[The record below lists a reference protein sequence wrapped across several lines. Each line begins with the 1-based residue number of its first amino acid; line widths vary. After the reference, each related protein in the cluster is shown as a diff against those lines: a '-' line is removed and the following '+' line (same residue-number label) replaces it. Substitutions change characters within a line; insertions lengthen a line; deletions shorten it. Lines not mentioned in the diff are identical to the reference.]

1 MKSLLAAKILLVF
14 IIAALTLVVLAWVP
28 TPGRQQSRASVSMV
42 LEQPQQQV
50 WNIISDLAQASN
62 YVPGVERVEIT
73 SNLSTGEGASR
84 RVYKAQGDWL
94 DETVTQWYDGLGFNL
109 RLHQG
114 DAAPFPFASASF
126 EYNLQALSA
135 TATAVHMSLVYQPR
149 YGLLG
154 QVLDGLFLGG
164 QVEKQVMGVAQGLK
178 QYSEGLS
185 Q

>member
-1 MKSLLAAKILLVF
+1 MKSLLAAKILVVLVC
-14 IIAALTLVVLAWVP
+14 AALTLVVLAWVP

-42 LEQPQQQV
+42 VDLPQQQV
-50 WNIISDLAQASN
+50 WNLISDLEQVSN
-62 YVPGVERVEIT
+62 YAPGVERVEIT
-73 SNLSTGEGASR
+73 SNYSTGEGASR

-114 DAAPFPFASASF
+114 DAAPFPFARASF
-126 EYNLQALSA
+126 EYNLQPLSA
-135 TATAVHMSLVYQPR
+135 AATAVHLSLVYQPR

-154 QVLDGLFLGG
+154 QVIDGLFLGG
-164 QVEKQVMGVAQGLK
+164 QVEKQVMAVATGLK
-178 QYSEGLS
+178 QYSEDVS

>member
-1 MKSLLAAKILLVF
+1 MKSLVAAKILLVL
-14 IIAALTLVVLAWVP
+14 ICAGLTLVVLAWIP

-42 LEQPQQQV
+42 IEQPQQQV
-50 WNIISDLAQASN
+50 WNLISDLAGASN
-62 YVPGVERVEIT
+62 YVPGVERVKIT
-73 SNLSTGEGASR
+73 SNYASGEGASR

-126 EYNLQALSA
+126 EYSLQSLSA
-135 TATAVHMSLVYQPR
+135 DATAVHLSLVYQPR

-154 QVLDGLFLGG
+154 QVLDGWFLGSR
-164 QVEKQVMGVAQGLK
+164 VEKQVMGVATGLK
-178 QYSEGLS
+178 QYSEGVS
-185 Q
+185 Y